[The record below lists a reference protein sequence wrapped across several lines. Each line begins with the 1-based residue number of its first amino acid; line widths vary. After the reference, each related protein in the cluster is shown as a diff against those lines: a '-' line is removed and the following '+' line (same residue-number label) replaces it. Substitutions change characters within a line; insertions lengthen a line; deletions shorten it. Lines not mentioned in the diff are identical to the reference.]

1 MVASY
6 GQTRVKN
13 LFLDYVIGTSSKT
26 KPNDLNKI
34 LMEWR
39 KTTMYRIQQR
49 RFLSPTQVNK
59 SLRSY
64 ILTTTTYR
72 ERRVITV
79 YNLT

>member
-6 GQTRVKN
+6 GKTRVKN
-13 LFLDYVIGTSSKT
+13 CVLDYVIGTSSKT
-26 KPNDLNKI
+26 EPNDLNKI
-34 LMEWR
+34 LIEWR
-39 KTTMYRIQQR
+39 KTTMNRIQR
-49 RFLSPTQVNK
+49 RLLSPTQVNK

>member
-1 MVASY
+1 MVASCK
-6 GQTRVKN
+6 TRVKN
-13 LFLDYVIGTSSKT
+13 CFLDYVIGTSSKT
-26 KPNDLNKI
+26 KPNDFNKI

-49 RFLSPTQVNK
+49 RLLSPTRVNK
-59 SLRSY
+59 SLRSS